1 MENISEAVIS
11 KVKVEALDI
20 IKEAEAKARE
30 EREKATKQR
39 EVKLHEE
46 KQRLLG
52 EARQE
57 AARIVAQ
64 ASIKSRQELSRAKN
78 AVINKMTDR
87 VRQELSQISSNEKYS
102 MTLIQEAV
110 EAIGA
115 DKARIYV
122 LPKSVDATRKLL
134 ESNKELA
141 NRITEVKEANFTGG
155 IIAESIDGT
164 LRIDNSYESRLEMLL
179 PILLPEINN
188 ELFETP

>member
-39 EVKLHEE
+39 EVKLHKE

-64 ASIKSRQELSRAKN
+64 GSIKARQELSRAKN

>member
-20 IKEAEAKARE
+20 IREAEAKARE
-30 EREKATKQR
+30 EREKATKQQ
-39 EVKLHEE
+39 EVKLQEE
-46 KQRLLG
+46 KQKLLG

-122 LPKSVDATRKLL
+122 PPKSVDATRKLL

-179 PILLPEINN
+179 PILLPELNN

>member
-30 EREKATKQR
+30 ERAKATKQR
-39 EVKLHEE
+39 GVKLHEE

>member
-39 EVKLHEE
+39 GVKLHEE

>member
-1 MENISEAVIS
+1 MENLSEAVIS

-20 IKEAEAKARE
+20 IREAEAKARE
-30 EREKATKQR
+30 EREKATKQQ
-39 EVKLHEE
+39 EVKLQEE
-46 KQRLLG
+46 KQKLLG

-64 ASIKSRQELSRAKN
+64 ASIKARQELSRAKN

-122 LPKSVDATRKLL
+122 PPKSVDATRKLL

-164 LRIDNSYESRLEMLL
+164 FRIDNSYESRLEMLL
-179 PILLPEINN
+179 PILLPELNN

>member
-46 KQRLLG
+46 KQRLLE

>member
-39 EVKLHEE
+39 EVKLHKE

-64 ASIKSRQELSRAKN
+64 ASIKARQELSRAKN
-78 AVINKMTDR
+78 AVINKITDR

-122 LPKSVDATRKLL
+122 LPKSVDTTRKLL

-164 LRIDNSYESRLEMLL
+164 FRIDNSYESRLEMLL

>member
-11 KVKVEALDI
+11 KVKVQALDI
-20 IKEAEAKARE
+20 IKEAEAEAQE
-30 EREKATKQR
+30 EREKAKKQR
-39 EVKLHEE
+39 EIKLQEE
-46 KQRLLG
+46 KQKLLE
-52 EARQE
+52 EAREE

-78 AVINKMTDR
+78 AVINKITDR
-87 VRQELSQISSNEKYS
+87 ARQELSEISSNEKYS
-102 MTLIQEAV
+102 MSLIQEAV

-122 LPKSVDATRKLL
+122 PPKSVDATRKLL

-164 LRIDNSYESRLEMLL
+164 FRIDNSYESRLEMLL

>member
-39 EVKLHEE
+39 EVKLHKE

-64 ASIKSRQELSRAKN
+64 GSIKARQELSRAKN

-122 LPKSVDATRKLL
+122 LPKSVDTTRKLL

>member
-1 MENISEAVIS
+1 MENLSEAVIS

-20 IKEAEAKARE
+20 IREAEAKARE
-30 EREKATKQR
+30 EREKATKQQ
-39 EVKLHEE
+39 EVKLQEE
-46 KQRLLG
+46 KQKLLG

-122 LPKSVDATRKLL
+122 PPKSVDATRKLL

-164 LRIDNSYESRLEMLL
+164 FRIDNSYESRLEMLL

>member
-39 EVKLHEE
+39 EVKLHKE

-64 ASIKSRQELSRAKN
+64 ASIKARQELSRAKN
-78 AVINKMTDR
+78 AVINKITDR

-122 LPKSVDATRKLL
+122 LPKSVDTTRKLL

>member
-30 EREKATKQR
+30 EREKATKQQ
-39 EVKLHEE
+39 EVKLQEE
-46 KQRLLG
+46 KQKLLG

-64 ASIKSRQELSRAKN
+64 ASIKSRQELARAKN

-122 LPKSVDATRKLL
+122 PPKSVDATRKLL

-164 LRIDNSYESRLEMLL
+164 FRIDNSYESRLEMLL

>member
-1 MENISEAVIS
+1 MENLSEAVIS

-20 IKEAEAKARE
+20 IREAEVKARE
-30 EREKATKQR
+30 EREKATKQQ
-39 EVKLHEE
+39 EVKLQEE
-46 KQRLLG
+46 KQKLLG

-122 LPKSVDATRKLL
+122 PPKSVDATRKLL

-164 LRIDNSYESRLEMLL
+164 FRIDNSYESRLEMLL
-179 PILLPEINN
+179 PILLPELNN

>member
-46 KQRLLG
+46 KQRLLE

-78 AVINKMTDR
+78 AVINKMTAR
-87 VRQELSQISSNEKYS
+87 VRQELSQIASNEKYS

>member
-46 KQRLLG
+46 KQKLLG

-64 ASIKSRQELSRAKN
+64 ASIKSRQELARAKN

-122 LPKSVDATRKLL
+122 PPKSVDATRKLL

-164 LRIDNSYESRLEMLL
+164 FRIDNSYESRLEMLL
-179 PILLPEINN
+179 PILLPELNN

>member
-1 MENISEAVIS
+1 
-11 KVKVEALDI
+11 
-20 IKEAEAKARE
+20 
-30 EREKATKQR
+30 
-39 EVKLHEE
+39 
-46 KQRLLG
+46 
-52 EARQE
+52 
-57 AARIVAQ
+57 
-64 ASIKSRQELSRAKN
+64 
-78 AVINKMTDR
+78 
-87 VRQELSQISSNEKYS
+87 

-122 LPKSVDATRKLL
+122 LPKSVDTTRKLL

-141 NRITEVKEANFTGG
+141 NKITEVKEANFTGG

>member
-20 IKEAEAKARE
+20 IKEAEAEARE

-46 KQRLLG
+46 KQKLLG

>member
-1 MENISEAVIS
+1 MKSN
-11 KVKVEALDI
+11 
-20 IKEAEAKARE
+20 
-30 EREKATKQR
+30 T
-39 EVKLHEE
+39 LHIAP
-46 KQRLLG
+46 LLG

-122 LPKSVDATRKLL
+122 LPKSVDTTRKLL

>member
-20 IKEAEAKARE
+20 IKEAEAEARE

-87 VRQELSQISSNEKYS
+87 VRQDLSQISSNEKYS

-122 LPKSVDATRKLL
+122 PPKSVDATRKLL

-164 LRIDNSYESRLEMLL
+164 FRIDNSYESRLEMLL
-179 PILLPEINN
+179 PILLPELNN

>member
-20 IKEAEAKARE
+20 IKEAEGEAQE
-30 EREKATKQR
+30 EREKAKKQR
-39 EVKLHEE
+39 EIKLQEE
-46 KQRLLG
+46 KQKLLE
-52 EARQE
+52 EAREE

-87 VRQELSQISSNEKYS
+87 ARQELSEISSNEKYS
-102 MTLIQEAV
+102 MSLIQEAV

-122 LPKSVDATRKLL
+122 PPKSIDATRKLL
-134 ESNKELA
+134 ESNKELT

-188 ELFETP
+188 ELFETT

>member
-1 MENISEAVIS
+1 MENLSEAVIS

-20 IKEAEAKARE
+20 IREAEAKARE
-30 EREKATKQR
+30 EREKATKQQ
-39 EVKLHEE
+39 EVKLQEE
-46 KQRLLG
+46 KQKLLG

-122 LPKSVDATRKLL
+122 PPKSVDATRKLL

-164 LRIDNSYESRLEMLL
+164 FRIDNSYESRLEMLL
-179 PILLPEINN
+179 PILLPELNN